1 MKVSNLCRRGVMVSV
16 TVWLVC
22 VATRIVAADAIS
34 PEQEKFFEE
43 KVRPVLANRCY
54 ECHGPKKQESG
65 LRLDFR
71 DGVLKGGDSGTP
83 AAVPGKPDESLLVA
97 AVRGTGDYEMPPK
110 GKLSPEEIDVLAKW
124 VEMGLPWPAS
134 DAAPVIKSLD
144 EQIQEVRTTHWSF
157 QPIRRPPVPQVQDRD
172 WPNTPLDNYV
182 LAKLEAA
189 GLTPSPEADRRT
201 LIRRL
206 SFDLTGLPPTPEQVD
221 EFLADNGPDAYAR
234 LVDRLLASPHY
245 GERWGRH
252 WLDVARYA
260 DTRGYA
266 FAQER
271 RYPYA
276 YTYRDYVIQSLND
289 DLPFDRFV
297 CEQLAADLL
306 PPEEGNRPLAA
317 MGFLTVGRKFNNR
330 HDDLD
335 DQIDVVGRGLLGL
348 TVACA
353 RCHDHKYDPIPAA
366 DYYSL
371 YGVFASSREPE
382 ELPLLGDPAQAA
394 GYEAFMAE
402 LNKRRQ
408 ALEDYENEVRVQI
421 QQVARE
427 KATDYLARAAE
438 LPESSLE
445 ALPLISLKKD
455 ELKPRLLERWRQYL
469 RRHSQPDHP
478 VFGPWSL
485 LLQLPDDNFA
495 AQAADVVA
503 KLTEKPEGLE
513 TGQLNPRVKA
523 VFLAESLSAKSDVVR
538 VYGQLLAEAMEQWKQ
553 AGGDQSAQ
561 EKLSPEWRQVAAVLT
576 ADDAPTTISRGDV
589 RGLMDRAQ
597 RNRQRELEKQIETF
611 QANSPNA
618 PPRAM
623 VLAENDQPH
632 NPRIFL
638 RGDAARPGDP
648 VPRQFLAVLEGA
660 ERKPFVQGSGR
671 LELAQKIVSDDNPLT
686 ARVIVNRIWMHHFGQ
701 PLVDTPS
708 DFGVRTAKPVQ
719 ADVLDYLA
727 ALLRES
733 GWSLKTLHREIVLS
747 ATYRQSSTRVDSQTG
762 GSELATSVS
771 TSPPD
776 PRTIDPENRLLWR
789 MNRRRLEFE
798 PLRDSLL
805 FVAGRLDTT
814 MGGRP
819 ADLIEAPFSRRRAVY
834 GFIDRQD
841 LPNLLRVF
849 DFASPDQSAANRPQ
863 TTVPQQALF
872 LMNSPFVIEQAQALA
887 ARPEVASAATDAEKI
902 AALYRIVFARSP
914 SDAEQQVA
922 LDFVQSTQAGSTPL
936 STREQLAQLLLLTNE
951 FTFVD

>member
-1 MKVSNLCRRGVMVSV
+1 
-16 TVWLVC
+16 
-22 VATRIVAADAIS
+22 
-34 PEQEKFFEE
+34 
-43 KVRPVLANRCY
+43 
-54 ECHGPKKQESG
+54 
-65 LRLDFR
+65 
-71 DGVLKGGDSGTP
+71 
-83 AAVPGKPDESLLVA
+83 
-97 AVRGTGDYEMPPK
+97 
-110 GKLSPEEIDVLAKW
+110 
-124 VEMGLPWPAS
+124 
-134 DAAPVIKSLD
+134 
-144 EQIQEVRTTHWSF
+144 
-157 QPIRRPPVPQVQDRD
+157 
-172 WPNTPLDNYV
+172 
-182 LAKLEAA
+182 
-189 GLTPSPEADRRT
+189 
-201 LIRRL
+201 
-206 SFDLTGLPPTPEQVD
+206 
-221 EFLADNGPDAYAR
+221 
-234 LVDRLLASPHY
+234 
-245 GERWGRH
+245 
-252 WLDVARYA
+252 
-260 DTRGYA
+260 
-266 FAQER
+266 
-271 RYPYA
+271 
-276 YTYRDYVIQSLND
+276 
-289 DLPFDRFV
+289 
-297 CEQLAADLL
+297 
-306 PPEEGNRPLAA
+306 
-317 MGFLTVGRKFNNR
+317 
-330 HDDLD
+330 
-335 DQIDVVGRGLLGL
+335 
-348 TVACA
+348 
-353 RCHDHKYDPIPAA
+353 
-366 DYYSL
+366 
-371 YGVFASSREPE
+371 
-382 ELPLLGDPAQAA
+382 
-394 GYEAFMAE
+394 
-402 LNKRRQ
+402 
-408 ALEDYENEVRVQI
+408 
-421 QQVARE
+421 
-427 KATDYLARAAE
+427 
-438 LPESSLE
+438 
-445 ALPLISLKKD
+445 
-455 ELKPRLLERWRQYL
+455 
-469 RRHSQPDHP
+469 
-478 VFGPWSL
+478 
-485 LLQLPDDNFA
+485 
-495 AQAADVVA
+495 
-503 KLTEKPEGLE
+503 
-513 TGQLNPRVKA
+513 
-523 VFLAESLSAKSDVVR
+523 
-538 VYGQLLAEAMEQWKQ
+538 
-553 AGGDQSAQ
+553 
-561 EKLSPEWRQVAAVLT
+561 
-576 ADDAPTTISRGDV
+576 
-589 RGLMDRAQ
+589 MDRAQ